1 MVALNGNFAS
11 DRKARIE
18 QAESVQSEKSV
29 DHPSSACLHRL
40 RVENRFLFIGHNT
53 DAYGNTLIYSGPGP
67 DGIWFTDDDT
77 GSGFTYGA
85 NDMIFCGYRY
95 DPETRLYYVR
105 NRMFLTD
112 AGGISVGRWLQRDPI
127 GYLGGVNLYEYVGG
141 RAAVAV
147 DPQGMLV
154 VPGMPIPLPMHG
166 AGPLQSSRGAI
177 HDLGRGTDGRC
188 RFYVNTYYRQDLG
201 TILTN
206 GWYPTGNSWQAYVAP
221 SFDALSKFSEIGAMI
236 SLMLS
241 GTTMN
246 DTALYAYEVKV
257 SFVKTRVFT
266 YNCCKRYENTAWE
279 STTVKAVRFSFWH
292 LGSIKNANLNIVA
305 AGSDE
310 SLINAIKEWDT
321 RLLEYFLQET
331 RA

>member
-127 GYLGGVNLYEYVGG
+127 GYAGGVNLYEYVGG
-141 RAAVAV
+141 NPTIGLDALGLDCEVNFHCVFLTSAVNEGV
-147 DPQGMLV
+147 RYCTGVCVEL
-154 VPGMPIPLPMHG
+154 
-166 AGPLQSSRGAI
+166 
-177 HDLGRGTDGRC
+177 
-188 RFYVNTYYRQDLG
+188 FRQDSDKFDYTYTCADLPRKKLVISD
-201 TILTN
+201 TISES
-206 GWYPTGNSWQAYVAP
+206 SWFGFCSPPKCPKQWFTHRDYVRKVPWGSCSRSKCIEDCKEAKFLLLL
-221 SFDALSKFSEIGAMI
+221 SCHLADISEAAKMVCEKAADAFAATCVDG
-236 SLMLS
+236 
-241 GTTMN
+241 
-246 DTALYAYEVKV
+246 
-257 SFVKTRVFT
+257 
-266 YNCCKRYENTAWE
+266 C
-279 STTVKAVRFSFWH
+279 AVCH
-292 LGSIKNANLNIVA
+292 NP
-305 AGSDE
+305 
-310 SLINAIKEWDT
+310 
-321 RLLEYFLQET
+321 
-331 RA
+331 